1 MYMYTYGKG
10 LRHNIRSNLKAIEN
24 STFTD
29 NIPLQVGTSFEHSFY
44 YDLLI
49 RHVQFVFKATINQS
63 YCKYNTS
70 LRQTWIKLFRFFK
83 STN

>member
-10 LRHNIRSNLKAIEN
+10 LRHNIPSNLKAIEN

-29 NIPLQVGTSFEHSFY
+29 NIPLQVGKSFEHSFY

-49 RHVQFVFKATINQS
+49 
-63 YCKYNTS
+63 
-70 LRQTWIKLFRFFK
+70 
-83 STN
+83 

>member
-10 LRHNIRSNLKAIEN
+10 LRHNIPSNLKAIEN

-29 NIPLQVGTSFEHSFY
+29 NIPLQVGKSFEHSFY

-49 RHVQFVFKATINQS
+49 GHVFKATINQS

-70 LRQTWIKLFRFFK
+70 LRQTWIKFFGFFK